1 MRALFYTDDPI
12 DYLYKYE
19 GKFSFIYTL
28 PQTIFSTICYD
39 IITFILQCLT
49 LSQNKIQNLN
59 QSSKNTEEYITGI
72 NKIIKCLK
80 VKLSF
85 LLFLRLFLLVCFWYY
100 IAVFCAVYQNIQISF
115 LITISMNFAWSM
127 VDPFYLCIFSPIFRI
142 IAIKK

>member
-1 MRALFYTDDPI
+1 MKFEQAFLYDDRNFQMYQNLLKCDQLLIFTFQTKNDFNLRLLKIELFIISVSLYSSMRALFYTDDPI

-72 NKIIKCLK
+72 NKFQGFI
-80 VKLSF
+80 
-85 LLFLRLFLLVCFWYY
+85 
-100 IAVFCAVYQNIQISF
+100 N
-115 LITISMNFAWSM
+115 
-127 VDPFYLCIFSPIFRI
+127 
-142 IAIKK
+142 